1 MRDDDRGSP
10 PRGREDGEAS
20 APRPPPTRT
29 GEARASAPRRRRIA
43 AARITALAP
52 AAIVALSWIRRTIWT
67 TWFLGLV
74 LFVIT
79 WPVGSLAPVPGLDN
93 SFVAGLHMA
102 AHEHL
107 QFGTQVVGTYGPLGF
122 LRYPVLYYTWTARLS
137 LLYTAGVHL
146 LLCLTVVW
154 ALRRMLPTL
163 VAFLL
168 AWVAISII
176 VAEPESALVV
186 AVVWLVE
193 ATRTDSSPRLKRVFP
208 VLAGVASGLEVL
220 IKINTGATVAVLA
233 LLVILFS
240 DWREWRRVAAFVG
253 SFVVTFAIAWFAA
266 GQGLANIGPYVST
279 AKQVISGWST
289 AMQLVGPNA
298 VLWAALVVAIAVFVI
313 AWQST
318 MWDRPGARAVILL
331 IWLVLGFSVFKEGFV
346 AQEPGHESIYFGTAL
361 GAVIAFSWRGAQR
374 SAVLWGLTLVV
385 AIWFMVNLSSPLQYV
400 DPATSTRDLA
410 NQISTMASAGSR
422 DRLVAQSRA
431 AMVAAYGLDATTL
444 AELAG
449 HTVDVVPSEQSILWA
464 YGLKWT
470 PTPVYEWYYSVTP
483 ALDEL
488 NARVLASRSGPQRL
502 LRSLSAPVNGR
513 NNLFDSPAA
522 QRSMLCNYAPLSTT
536 GVYEVL
542 TRVPNRCGPPRLVRT
557 VRAPWATLV
566 QVPAPTAPDELVFVR
581 VAGVAP
587 HGLESLRSLLWRAHQ
602 RARGLK
608 DGQGPVRDYLIVPD
622 TVIDGLTM
630 SVPAAADFPG
640 VFAIDP
646 QATQLALGVFGGST
660 ATLTY
665 RFYEQRIRSVAAPLA
680 G

>member
-1 MRDDDRGSP
+1 MP
-10 PRGREDGEAS
+10 A
-20 APRPPPTRT
+20 
-29 GEARASAPRRRRIA
+29 RRRVA
-43 AARITALAP
+43 VPGMAGLAP
-52 AAIVALSWIRRTIWT
+52 ATIVALNWIRRAIWT

-79 WPVGSLAPVPGLDN
+79 WPVGSLAPVPGLDY

-146 LLCLTVVW
+146 LLCLTIVW

-163 VAFLL
+163 VAFLI
-168 AWVAISII
+168 AWVAVSII

-186 AVVWLVE
+186 VVVWLVE
-193 ATRTDSSPRLKRVFP
+193 ATRAGSSPRLKRAFP
-208 VLAGVASGLEVL
+208 VLAGVVSGLEVL
-220 IKINTGATVAVLA
+220 IKINTGATVALLA
-233 LLVILFS
+233 LVVILFS
-240 DWREWRRVAAFVG
+240 DWGEWRRVAGFVA

-266 GQGLANIGPYVST
+266 GQGLANIEPYVST
-279 AKQVISGWST
+279 AEQVISGWST

-318 MWDRPGARAVILL
+318 AWDRPGARAVILL

-385 AIWFMVNLSSPLQYV
+385 AIWFMVNLASPLQYV

-410 NQISTMASAGSR
+410 NDISTMAGAGSR

-431 AMVAAYGLDATTL
+431 AMIAGYGLDPTTL

-464 YGLKWT
+464 YGLKWI

-483 ALDEL
+483 GLDEL
-488 NARVLASRSGPQRL
+488 NARVLASPSGPQRL

-522 QRSMLCNYAPLSTT
+522 QRSMLCHYAALSTT

-542 TRVPNRCGPPRLVRT
+542 TRVPNRCGPARLIQT
-557 VRAPWATLV
+557 VRAPWGTLV

-581 VAGVAP
+581 VDGVAP
-587 HGLESLRSLLWRAHQ
+587 HGLESLQSLLWRSNQ
-602 RARGLK
+602 RAIGLK
-608 DGQGPVRDYLIVPD
+608 DGAGPVRDYSIVPD

-640 VFAIDP
+640 VFAVDP
-646 QATQLALGVFGGST
+646 QATQLALGVVGGST
-660 ATLTY
+660 ATLTF
-665 RFYEQRIRSVAAPLA
+665 RFYEQPITSPTAPSA

>member
-10 PRGREDGEAS
+10 PPAREDGEAS
-20 APRPPPTRT
+20 APRPPPTDT
-29 GEARASAPRRRRIA
+29 GEERASAPPRRIA
-43 AARITALAP
+43 APRMTGLAP
-52 AAIVALSWIRRTIWT
+52 AANVAFSWIRRTIWT

-79 WPVGSLAPVPGLDN
+79 WPVGSLAPVPGLDY

-154 ALRRMLPTL
+154 ALRRMLPAL

-168 AWVAISII
+168 AWVAVSII

-193 ATRTDSSPRLKRVFP
+193 ATRTGSSPRLKRVFP

-220 IKINTGATVAVLA
+220 IKINTGATVAILA

-298 VLWAALVVAIAVFVI
+298 VLWAALVTAIAVFVI

-385 AIWFMVNLSSPLQYV
+385 AVWFMVNLSSPLQYV

-488 NARVLASRSGPQRL
+488 NARVLASPSGPQRL

-542 TRVPNRCGPPRLVRT
+542 ARVPNRCGPPRLVQT
-557 VRAPWATLV
+557 VRAPWGTLV
-566 QVPAPTAPDELVFVR
+566 QVPAATAPDELVVVR

-587 HGLESLRSLLWRAHQ
+587 HGLESLRSLLWRSNQ
-602 RARGLK
+602 RVIGLK
-608 DGQGPVRDYLIVPD
+608 DGLGPVRDYSIVPD

-630 SVPAAADFPG
+630 SVPAVADYPG

-646 QATQLALGVFGGST
+646 QATQLALGVVGGST
-660 ATLTY
+660 AILTY
-665 RFYEQRIRSVAAPLA
+665 RFYEQRIRSLA
-680 G
+680 TQSAG

>member
-1 MRDDDRGSP
+1 MSDDDREST
-10 PRGREDGEAS
+10 PRAREDGEAS
-20 APRPPPTRT
+20 APRPPLAHA
-29 GEARASAPRRRRIA
+29 GARASAPRGRRINA
-43 AARITALAP
+43 PNLDGLAP
-52 AAIVALSWIRRTIWT
+52 AAIVALSWIRRTVWT

-79 WPVGSLAPVPGLDN
+79 WPVGSLAPVPGLDY

-107 QFGTQVVGTYGPLGF
+107 QFGTQIVGTYGPLGF

-137 LLYTAGVHL
+137 FLYTAGVHL
-146 LLCLTVVW
+146 LLCLTAVW
-154 ALRRMLPTL
+154 ALRRMLPTA
-163 VAFLL
+163 VAFLV
-168 AWVAISII
+168 AWVAVSII
-176 VAEPESALVV
+176 AGEPESALMV

-193 ATRTDSSPRLKRVFP
+193 ATRAGSSPRLKRVFP

-220 IKINTGATVAVLA
+220 IKINTGATVALLA
-233 LLVILFS
+233 LVVIVFS
-240 DWREWRRVAAFVG
+240 DWREWRRVAAFAA

-279 AKQVISGWST
+279 AEQVISGWST

-298 VLWAALVVAIAVFVI
+298 VLWAALVVALAVFVI

-318 MWDRPGARAVILL
+318 MSDRPGARAVILL

-361 GAVIAFSWRGAQR
+361 GAVIAFSWRGVQR

-385 AIWFMVNLSSPLQYV
+385 AIWFMVNLASPLQYIN
-400 DPATSTRDLA
+400 PGASTRDLA
-410 NQISTMASAGSR
+410 NEISTMASAGSR
-422 DRLVAQSRA
+422 ERLVAQSRA
-431 AMVAAYGLDATTL
+431 AMIAGYGLDPTTQ

-449 HTVDVVPSEQSILWA
+449 HSVDVVPSEQSILWA
-464 YGLKWT
+464 YQLRWT

-488 NARVLASRSGPQRL
+488 NARVLASPSGPQRL

-522 QRSMLCNYAPLSTT
+522 QLSMLCHYAPLSTT

-542 TRVPNRCGPPRLVRT
+542 ARVPNRCGPPRLVQT
-557 VRAPWATLV
+557 VRAPWGTLV
-566 QVPAPTAPDELVFVR
+566 AVPAPRAPDELVLVR
-581 VAGVAP
+581 VDGVAP
-587 HGLESLRSLLWRAHQ
+587 HGLESLQSLLWRSNQ
-602 RARGLK
+602 RVIGLK
-608 DGQGPVRDYLIVPD
+608 DGAGPVRDFSIVPD
-622 TVIDGLTM
+622 TVIDGLLM
-630 SVPAAADFPG
+630 SVPAARDLPG
-640 VFAIDP
+640 VFALDP
-646 QATQLALGVFGGST
+646 QATQLALGVVGGST

-665 RFYEQRIRSVAAPLA
+665 RFYEQRITSPTAPSA

>member
-1 MRDDDRGSP
+1 MSDDDREST
-10 PRGREDGEAS
+10 PRAREDGEAS
-20 APRPPPTRT
+20 APRPPPAHA
-29 GEARASAPRRRRIA
+29 GARASAPRGRRINA
-43 AARITALAP
+43 PNLDGLAP
-52 AAIVALSWIRRTIWT
+52 AAIVALSWIRRTVWT

-79 WPVGSLAPVPGLDN
+79 WPVGSLAPVPGLDY

-107 QFGTQVVGTYGPLGF
+107 QFGTQIVGTYGPLGF

-137 LLYTAGVHL
+137 FLYTAGVHL
-146 LLCLTVVW
+146 LLCLTAVW
-154 ALRRMLPTL
+154 ALRRMLPTA
-163 VAFLL
+163 VAFLV
-168 AWVAISII
+168 AWVAVSII
-176 VAEPESALVV
+176 AGEPESALMV

-193 ATRTDSSPRLKRVFP
+193 ATRAGSSPRLKRVFP
-208 VLAGVASGLEVL
+208 FLAGVASGLEVL
-220 IKINTGATVAVLA
+220 IKINTGATVALLA
-233 LLVILFS
+233 LVVIVFS
-240 DWREWRRVAAFVG
+240 DWREWRRVAAFAA

-279 AKQVISGWST
+279 AEQVISGWST

-298 VLWAALVVAIAVFVI
+298 VLWAALVVALAVFVI

-318 MWDRPGARAVILL
+318 MSDRPGARAVILL

-361 GAVIAFSWRGAQR
+361 GAVIAFSWRGVQR

-385 AIWFMVNLSSPLQYV
+385 AIWFMVNLASPLQYV
-400 DPATSTRDLA
+400 NPGASTRDLA
-410 NQISTMASAGSR
+410 NEISTMASAGSR
-422 DRLVAQSRA
+422 ERLVAQSRA
-431 AMVAAYGLDATTL
+431 AMIAGYGLDPTTQ

-449 HTVDVVPSEQSILWA
+449 HSVDVVPSEQSILWA
-464 YGLKWT
+464 YQLRWT

-488 NARVLASRSGPQRL
+488 NARVLASPSGPQRL

-522 QRSMLCNYAPLSTT
+522 QLSMLCHYAPLSTT

-542 TRVPNRCGPPRLVRT
+542 ARVPNRCGPPRLVQT
-557 VRAPWATLV
+557 VRAPWGTLV
-566 QVPAPTAPDELVFVR
+566 EVPAPRAPDELVLVR
-581 VAGVAP
+581 VDGVAP
-587 HGLESLRSLLWRAHQ
+587 HGLESLQSLLWRSNQ
-602 RARGLK
+602 RVIGLK
-608 DGQGPVRDYLIVPD
+608 DGAGPVRDFSIVPD
-622 TVIDGLTM
+622 TVIDGLLM
-630 SVPAAADFPG
+630 SVPAARDLPG
-640 VFAIDP
+640 VFALDP
-646 QATQLALGVFGGST
+646 QATQLALGVVGGST

-665 RFYEQRIRSVAAPLA
+665 RFYEQRITSPTAPSA